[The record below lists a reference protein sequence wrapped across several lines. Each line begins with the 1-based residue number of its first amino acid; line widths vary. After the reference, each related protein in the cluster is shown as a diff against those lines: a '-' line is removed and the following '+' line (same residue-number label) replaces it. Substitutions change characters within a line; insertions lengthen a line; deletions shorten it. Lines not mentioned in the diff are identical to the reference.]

1 MNIQTLLEE
10 SRKLKAKEIAIK
22 EEMKQKKIA
31 IQKEFSQS
39 IDDKTKEEIIK
50 NAEEILLKAKET
62 KEILVSEFKK
72 KMVENKANVLK
83 AKEML
88 SLVNHVSNSTNGI
101 GNGKVKNQIT
111 LENGMLSILREGFQ
125 EVSQNTNGDSKGLWQ
140 KELKAKLL
148 SIGIDDGIARN
159 VCYKASLLVK
169 SNQ

>member
-50 NAEEILLKAKET
+50 NAEEILVKAKET
-62 KEILVSEFKK
+62 KEILVKEFKAK
-72 KMVENKANVLK
+72 ITENKQNVLK

-88 SLVNHVSNSTNGI
+88 SLVNHVTNSTNGI

-111 LENGMLSILREGFQ
+111 LENDLLSVTREGF
-125 EVSQNTNGDSKGLWQ
+125 ENVSVDVSNSDWQ
-140 KELKAKLL
+140 KTLKAKLE
-148 SIGIDDGIARN
+148 SIGIENGIARN

-169 SNQ
+169 SNS